1 VAVTLVVVGLRI
13 WLGLTA
19 LGLFSITLVA
29 ATVATQ
35 TDHKMSAAKQAGIS
49 GLISMRALR
58 RDYQFVSVRYRP
70 SSGDTLTQVTLND
83 SYIGKGIRRH
93 ER

>member
-1 VAVTLVVVGLRI
+1 MTIVLALVGLRI

-49 GLISMRALR
+49 GLVSMRSLR
-58 RDYQFVSVRYRP
+58 RDYQFAAVAFFSSLSASVIVIAALVVVR
-70 SSGDTLTQVTLND
+70 
-83 SYIGKGIRRH
+83 
-93 ER
+93 

>member
-35 TDHKMSAAKQAGIS
+35 TDHKMLAAKQAGIS
-49 GLISMRALR
+49 GLVSMRALR
-58 RDYQFVSVRYRP
+58 RDYQFAAVAFFSSLSASVITIACLVAIP
-70 SSGDTLTQVTLND
+70 
-83 SYIGKGIRRH
+83 
-93 ER
+93 